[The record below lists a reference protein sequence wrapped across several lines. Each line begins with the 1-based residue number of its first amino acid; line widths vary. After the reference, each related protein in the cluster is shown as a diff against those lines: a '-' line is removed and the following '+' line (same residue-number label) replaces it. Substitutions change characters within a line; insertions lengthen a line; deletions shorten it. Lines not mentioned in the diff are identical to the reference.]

1 MAERIPMM
9 AMTTSSSTNVNP
21 VFLHVFGFILVLTL
35 LKVVPHA
42 PNDEKELSHA
52 GLVTPTTKADRQA
65 QPGVGSGEINHTC
78 SRSIALMMTDTD
90 DLR

>member
-52 GLVTPTTKADRQA
+52 GLVA
-65 QPGVGSGEINHTC
+65 
-78 SRSIALMMTDTD
+78 
-90 DLR
+90 